1 MAASPEL
8 QDQIR
13 QLPHRPGVYKYFGDD
28 DTIIYVGK
36 AIDLRKRVSSYFT
49 KQDHNKKTQQLVKN
63 IKRIEFT
70 IVDSES
76 DAFLLENN
84 LIKQNQPK

>member
-1 MAASPEL
+1 MAASEHL
-8 QDQIR
+8 QEQIR
-13 QLPHRPGVYKYFGDD
+13 QLPHRPGVYKYFGDE

-63 IKRIEFT
+63 ISTLR
-70 IVDSES
+70 
-76 DAFLLENN
+76 
-84 LIKQNQPK
+84 

>member
-1 MAASPEL
+1 MGASAVL
-8 QDQIR
+8 QAQISA
-13 QLPHRPGVYKYFGDD
+13 LPHKPGVYKYFDD
-28 DTIIYVGK
+28 EGIIYVGK

-49 KQDHNKKTQQLVKN
+49 KQDHNKKTQQLVRN
-63 IKRIEFT
+63 IQRIEFT

-84 LIKQNQPK
+84 LIDRKSVV